1 MLDSRPEQFRNALLR
16 GMAPADLHMIAP
28 ALERVNL
35 EARQRLEEP
44 NQPIEYAYFI
54 ERGMASIIGHIG
66 GERELEVGMVGRDG
80 MTGTALLLGAQQSPN
95 STTMQM
101 DGWGWRLPAAFLI
114 DCIGRSESLRRFL
127 LLYVQTLLIQFATT
141 ALANGHAK
149 LEERLARWLLM
160 TNDRCD
166 GVDMR
171 LTHEFLSVMLGVRR
185 SGVTEAMH
193 MLEGKGLIRANRG
206 QVVVLDR
213 QGLEVQANGSY
224 GRAEAEYARLMRP
237 VAG

>member
-16 GMAPADLHMIAP
+16 GMAPVDLHMIAP
-28 ALERVNL
+28 SLERINL
-35 EARQRLEEP
+35 EARHTLEEP
-44 NQPIEYAYFI
+44 NRPIEHAYFI
-54 ERGMASIIGHIG
+54 ERGMASIIGRIG
-66 GERELEVGMVGRDG
+66 GERGLEVGMAGRDG
-80 MTGTALLLGAQQSPN
+80 MTGTALILGARQSPN
-95 STTMQM
+95 STLMQI
-101 DGWGWRLPAAFLI
+101 DGWGWRLPAAVLT
-114 DCIGRSESLRRFL
+114 DCFAKSDSLRRYL
-127 LLYVQTLLIQFATT
+127 LLYVQTLLVQIATT

-206 QVVVLDR
+206 HVVVLDR

-224 GRAEAEYARLMRP
+224 GQAEAEYARLMG
-237 VAG
+237 A